1 MVRRANAGL
10 LHSSEIELN
19 MIQSDLKFTVSAG
32 KRIMM
37 LVCTWIMCAIIFS
50 LIYGLLTM
58 SGLSAIKLRIA
69 MTLQDILVFVLPAAI
84 TAVVVSRRAAQ
95 MLMLLKRPGMIN
107 IIIVFMILIASMPLM
122 AFIIDWNQHITLPEQ
137 LSDVEQW
144 MRDAETSAS
153 ESMSLVMGKSS
164 VGALVINIM
173 LIGIMAAFSEELFF
187 RGALQRIL
195 ATSSVGRH
203 AAIWITAL
211 VFSAAH
217 MQFLGFFPRL
227 ILGVFFG
234 YLALWSG
241 SLWLA
246 FAGHA
251 LNNTIAVILT
261 WIKDRTAGACDI
273 DAAATAMTADNV
285 AILVFSAALTA
296 LWVWLLWRRLNGGRA
311 EADN

>member
-1 MVRRANAGL
+1 MQN
-10 LHSSEIELN
+10 
-19 MIQSDLKFTVSAG
+19 DLKFTVSAG

-37 LVCTWIMCAIIFS
+37 LVCTWMMCSLVFS
-50 LIYGLLTM
+50 LIYVLLTT

-95 MLMLLKRPGMIN
+95 MLMLLRRPGVTN
-107 IIIVFMILIASMPLM
+107 IIIVLLILIASMPLM
-122 AFIIDWNQHITLPEQ
+122 AFIIEWNQNITLPGQ
-137 LSDVEQW
+137 LSGVEQW
-144 MRDAETSAS
+144 MRDAETSAA
-153 ESMSLVMGKSS
+153 EAMSLVMGKSS

-195 ATSSVGRH
+195 ATSSVGGH
-203 AAIWITAL
+203 AAVWITAF

-217 MQFLGFFPRL
+217 MQFFGFFPRL

-251 LNNTIAVILT
+251 LNNTIAVTIT

-273 DAAATAMTADNV
+273 DAAATAMTADNF
-285 AILVFSAALTA
+285 AIIACSAALTA
-296 LWVWLLWRRLNGGRA
+296 LWVWLLRRRLIGSRPA
-311 EADN
+311 TDN